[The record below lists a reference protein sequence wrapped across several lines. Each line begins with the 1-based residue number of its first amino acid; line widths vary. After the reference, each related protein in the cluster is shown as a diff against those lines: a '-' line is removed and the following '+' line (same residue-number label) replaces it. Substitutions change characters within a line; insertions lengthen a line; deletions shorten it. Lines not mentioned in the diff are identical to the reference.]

1 MNSDIFLAQFASLW
15 QIGLRLNGAH
25 ENVGGLGDKPNEL
38 TTNRNK
44 KSDGILLIHIGLY
57 IQITLNIYNL
67 FINK

>member
-1 MNSDIFLAQFASLW
+1 MWPLLKNCQEQRENIIMWGRVEHQP
-15 QIGLRLNGAH
+15 QI
-25 ENVGGLGDKPNEL
+25 GLGDKPNEL